1 MILLYHN
8 ICEEP
13 LRGAVFGTGLP
24 VSHFGQQLSWLK
36 RHRRIV
42 RLQDYLKQTAHGT
55 QSAGN
60 LVALTFDDGL
70 ATTFQRAYPHLKRYE
85 APATVFVSTAH
96 LNGGDLLWFSYIEAL
111 CFDRSYQEIEVRGN
125 KLSLSSNSLR
135 RYARYYLV
143 NKARESG
150 NPQAFS
156 EELSYVYY
164 LSACSLAEFSG
175 MTSEQLSLGNSSE
188 LIEWGAHT
196 VNHPLLDLLSP
207 QEQKEEIIRGKQE
220 LEDISGKSVRYFAYP
235 NGDYNRDTLDL
246 IEAAGFD
253 AAFATHLRRVSLKPR
268 YEITRI
274 GIYSTSFFRFW
285 LKAQGLV
292 KPGLG
297 RRIRKRLKPRKPQRI
312 PVLNSG

>member
-1 MILLYHN
+1 VILLYHN

-24 VSHFGQQLSWLK
+24 VSHFKQQLAWLK

-42 RLQDYLKQTAHGT
+42 RLQDYLKHTAHGT
-55 QSAGN
+55 QAAGN
-60 LVALTFDDGL
+60 LVAITFDDGL
-70 ATTFQRAYPHLKRYE
+70 ATTFQRAHPQLKRYE
-85 APATVFVSTAH
+85 VPATFFVSTAH
-96 LNGGDLLWFSYIEAL
+96 LNGGDLLWFSYLEAL

-135 RYARYYLV
+135 KFARNYLV

-156 EELSYVYY
+156 EELSYVYS
-164 LSACSLAEFSG
+164 LSASSLAEFTG
-175 MTSEQLSLGNSSE
+175 MSSEQLGLGNSSE

-207 QEQKEEIIRGKQE
+207 QEQKEEILRGKQQ
-220 LEDISGKSVRYFAYP
+220 LEEISGKSVRYFAYP
-235 NGDYNRDTLDL
+235 NGDYNHDTLDL
-246 IEAAGFD
+246 MESAGFE
-253 AAFATHLRRVSLKPR
+253 AAFATHQRRVSLKPR

-274 GIYSTSFFRFW
+274 GIYSTSFFKFW
-285 LKAQGLV
+285 LKVQGLV
-292 KPGLG
+292 EPDFGL
-297 RRIRKRLKPRKPQRI
+297 RIRQRLKPRKPQTI